1 MKTTRTIFAGIGT
14 LALIGGLAACGTAKA
29 PVAKPAV
36 TVTQTVTAKPA
47 PATHSAKPKPV
58 PAPATAPATQ
68 AAPAAA
74 SAAAATP
81 AATASSG
88 RVNCT
93 GGTDEAD
100 SYYAGAGSSCAF
112 AKAVLQ
118 AWVNAGGESA
128 PAGQA
133 VGVDV
138 SGINEIC
145 NEEGAG
151 TVICTA
157 DSGYYEVMS

>member
-1 MKTTRTIFAGIGT
+1 MLPNHEGLGGNNNRGTSMKTTRTIFAGIGT

-29 PVAKPAV
+29 PVAK
-36 TVTQTVTAKPA
+36 
-47 PATHSAKPKPV
+47 
-58 PAPATAPATQ
+58 
-68 AAPAAA
+68 
-74 SAAAATP
+74 
-81 AATASSG
+81 
-88 RVNCT
+88 
-93 GGTDEAD
+93 DEAD